1 MRNILSQGN
10 RDVLARVSWSS
21 ALLAFD
27 YDGTL
32 APIVADPHQATMR
45 TTTATLLG
53 AAAKLYPV
61 VVISGRGRRDV
72 LTRLKEVGVE
82 EVVGNHGIESRYG
95 GDPVAGQVQ
104 RWLNILQPQLG
115 SWQGVEIEPKD
126 FSLSIHYRRSRAKRG
141 ALSAILAAAGAL
153 TDVRV
158 VGGKL
163 VVNLLPQGGPD
174 KGIALQ
180 RERERLRCDTAVYV
194 GDDETDEDVFSLD
207 QPGRLLSIRV
217 GPSRTSAA
225 AYCIPGQPQIDDL
238 LRTLVELRR
247 HRLPTGRTACR

>member
-21 ALLAFD
+21 VLLAFD

-32 APIVADPHQATMR
+32 APIVADPHRATMR

-53 AAAKLYPV
+53 AVAKLYPV

-72 LTRLKEVGVE
+72 LTRLREVEVE
-82 EVVGNHGIESRYG
+82 EVVGNHGIEFRCG
-95 GDPVAGQVQ
+95 GDPMAGQVQ
-104 RWLNILQPQLG
+104 RWVNVLQPQLA
-115 SWQGVEIEPKD
+115 SWQGVQIEAKD
-126 FSLSIHYRRSRAKRG
+126 FSLSVHYRRSRAKRG
-141 ALSAILAAAGAL
+141 ALSAILAAAAELVDG
-153 TDVRV
+153 RV

-163 VVNLLPQGGPD
+163 VVNVLPQGGPD

-180 RERERLRCDTAVYV
+180 RERERLRCDTAIYV

-217 GPSRTSAA
+217 GRSKASAA
-225 AYCIPGQPQIDDL
+225 AYCVPGQSQIDDL
-238 LRTLVELRR
+238 LRTLVDLRR
-247 HRLPTGRTACR
+247 HRLPGRRTASR